1 VSSIQNQAS
10 PSDRVIRAGNIQHP
24 ASSILKI
31 AGATL
36 NQTPLD
42 WSHNTQNIITAIEEA
57 RKEKVKILCLP
68 ELCVTGYGC
77 EDLFLSDWL
86 SVKAWEELEKIK
98 THCKNIIVC
107 IGLPIRIEG
116 PTYNGVCVI
125 GNEKILGITLK
136 QNLAK
141 DGVHYETRWFEEWV
155 PEKIIELSIGSE
167 KILAGDLIYKA
178 DGITF
183 GFEICE
189 DAWIKNR
196 PGYNLCKRGVDLILN
211 PSASHFALG
220 KSLLREQLVTDSSVT
235 FNCAYLYVNLLG
247 NEAGRMIYDG
257 DILLALQGKLLAQN
271 NRLSF
276 ISYNLVSYEIDFHQP
291 SNNQPQPLT
300 DNKEKHEELAQAA
313 SLALYDYLRKSKAKG
328 FVLSLSGGAD
338 SSMCA
343 VLVAEMVKWAS
354 NQLGWDVFCK
364 SVGLDAKDI
373 RESINIATSKLLTCA
388 YQATKNSSE
397 TTLRAAQQLAESIGA
412 EFHHWSIQDEVDSY
426 VQKIENALQRKTSW
440 DTDDISLQ
448 NIQARARSPIIW
460 MLANIKQA
468 ILLTTSNR
476 SEGNVGYATM
486 DGDTSGSLAPIAGI
500 DKTLI
505 LQWLKWAEKELGY
518 KGLHAVNALQ
528 PTAEL
533 RPPEKH
539 QTDESDLMPYSIL
552 KEIER
557 HVILERKSP
566 VQVFNAMLPSYKDQN
581 QLKIYI
587 KKFFKLW
594 SANQWKRERIA
605 PSFHLDKLN
614 VDPRTW
620 CRFPILSSG
629 FSEELDKLDSI

>member
-1 VSSIQNQAS
+1 MSLPTS
-10 PSDRVIRAGNIQHP
+10 
-24 ASSILKI
+24 LKI

-42 WSHNTQNIITAIEEA
+42 WSHNTQNIIAAIEKA
-57 RKEKVKILCLP
+57 RAEQVKILCLP

-86 SVKAWEELEKIK
+86 SEKAWEELQKIK

-107 IGLPIRIEG
+107 IGLPVRFDSI
-116 PTYNGVCVI
+116 TYNGVCVI
-125 GNEKILGITLK
+125 SNEKILGITLK
-136 QNLAK
+136 QNLAI
-141 DGVHYETRWFEEWV
+141 DGVHYETRWFQEWMS
-155 PEKIIELSIGSE
+155 EKIIELKRGSE
-167 KILAGDLIYKA
+167 KIQTGDLIYEA
-178 DGITF
+178 HGITF

-196 PGYNLCKRGVDLILN
+196 PGFNLCKRGVNLILN

-220 KSLLREQLVTDSSVT
+220 KSLIREKLITDSSVM

-257 DILLALQGKLLAQN
+257 DILLADSGKLLAQN

-276 ISYNLVSYEIDFHQP
+276 QSFNLLTYDFNFQQL
-291 SNNQPQPLT
+291 SDNKPQQFT
-300 DNKEKHEELAQAA
+300 DNKEKNEELAQAT

-328 FVLSLSGGAD
+328 FALSLSGGAD

-343 VLVAEMVKWAS
+343 VLVAEMIKRAS
-354 NQLGWDVFCK
+354 RSLGWNAFCK
-364 SVGLDAKDI
+364 SVSLDPSAIKEDLL
-373 RESINIATSKLLTCA
+373 IATEKLLTCA

-397 TTLRAAQQLAESIGA
+397 DTLQSAQKLAQSVGA
-412 EFHHWSIQDEVDSY
+412 EFHHWSIQDAVDGY
-426 VQKIENALQRKTSW
+426 VQKIEKALQRKTTW
-440 DTDDISLQ
+440 ETDDISLQ

-476 SEGNVGYATM
+476 SEGDVGYATM

-518 KGLHAVNALQ
+518 SGLHAVNSLQ

-533 RPPEKH
+533 RPLERH
-539 QTDESDLMPYSIL
+539 QTDEADLMPYSVL
-552 KEIER
+552 REIER
-557 HVILERKSP
+557 HAILERKSP
-566 VQVFNAMLPSYKDQN
+566 VQVFHAMLSNHPDQKL
-581 QLKIYI
+581 LKNHIR
-587 KKFFKLW
+587 KFFKLW
-594 SANQWKRERIA
+594 SANQWKRERFA
-605 PSFHLDKLN
+605 PSFHLDELN

-629 FSEELDKLDSI
+629 FTEELNTLDSQ